1 MNDWMLRIAIVIPG
15 GGAEVRRD
23 FFYIL
28 LKHDAGHWQGEQTF
42 EQLLNN
48 NNDNNINEQH
58 NK

>member
-1 MNDWMLRIAIVIPG
+1 MLRIAIVIPG